1 MNQLK
6 TVLLLGALTGLL
18 VVIGGALGGE
28 NGMLIAF
35 AFAVAMNFFSYW
47 FSDKIVL
54 SMYKAKELS
63 ESDAPRLFGIV
74 RKLTTQDGLPMPRIY
89 LIPNQ
94 TPNAFATGRNPE
106 HAAVAVT
113 EGLLDMLNDDEIE
126 GVLGHELSHV
136 KHRDILI
143 SSIAATIAGAIVMLA
158 QMAMFAGMFGGFNGR
173 NKNNNIFVMLL
184 FAILAP
190 IAASIVQLAISRSR
204 EFYADEGSAK
214 LTGNPNGLISA
225 LKKLEYGNQR
235 MPMSANP
242 STAHMFIVEPF
253 LGKGITSLF
262 STHPP
267 TEERI
272 DKLEKMM
279 YTRA

>member
-54 SMYKAKELS
+54 AMYKAKELS
-63 ESDAPRLFGIV
+63 ESDAPRLFSIV
-74 RKLTTQDGLPMPRIY
+74 RKLTTQDGIPMPRIY

-173 NKNNNIFVMLL
+173 NKNSNVFVML
-184 FAILAP
+184 FMAILAP

-204 EFYADEGSAK
+204 EFYADEGSAR

-235 MPMSANP
+235 MPMQANP
-242 STAHMFIVEPF
+242 STAHMFIVAPF
-253 LGKGITSLF
+253 LGKGMASLF

-267 TEERI
+267 TEERV
-272 DKLEKMM
+272 DRLEKLM
-279 YTRA
+279 YNRS

>member
-6 TVLLLGALTGLL
+6 TVLLLGILTGML

-28 NGMLIAF
+28 NGMIIAF
-35 AFAVAMNFFSYW
+35 GIAVAMNFFSYW

-54 SMYKAKELS
+54 AMYKAKELS

-74 RKLTTQDGLPMPRIY
+74 RKLTTQAGLPMPRVY

-113 EGLLDMLNDDEIE
+113 EGLLDMMNDDEIE

-136 KHRDILI
+136 SHRDILI
-143 SSIAATIAGAIVMLA
+143 SSISATIAGAIILLA
-158 QMAMFAGMFGGFNGR
+158 RMAMFAGMFGGFNDR
-173 NKNNNIFVMLL
+173 DRNNNIFVMLL

-190 IAASIVQLAISRSR
+190 IAAGIVQLAISRSR
-204 EFYADEGSAK
+204 EFYADEGSAR

-235 MPMSANP
+235 MPMQANP
-242 STAHMFIVEPF
+242 STAHMFIVAPF
-253 LGKGITSLF
+253 LGKGMASLF

-267 TEERI
+267 TEERV
-272 DKLEKMM
+272 DRLEKLM
-279 YTRA
+279 YNRS

>member
-6 TVLLLGALTGLL
+6 TVVLLGALTGLL
-18 VVIGGALGGE
+18 IFIGGAIGGQS
-28 NGMLIAF
+28 GMMIAF
-35 AFAVAMNFFSYW
+35 VIAVVLNFISYW

-54 SMYKAKELS
+54 SLYKAKEVQ
-63 ESDAPRLFGIV
+63 ENDEPRLFSIV
-74 RKLTTQDGLPMPRIY
+74 RKLTAQDGLPMPKIY
-89 LIPNQ
+89 IIPTD

-113 EGLLDMLNDDEIE
+113 RGLIGMLNEEELE

-143 SSIAATIAGAIVMLA
+143 SSISATIAGAIMILA
-158 QMAMFAGMFGGFNGR
+158 RMAMFAEFFGGFNNR
-173 NKNNNIFVMLL
+173 NKKGGLLVMLA

-190 IAASIVQLAISRSR
+190 VAATVIQLAISRSR
-204 EFYADEGSAK
+204 EFMADEGSAG

-225 LKKLEYGNQR
+225 LKKISYGNAR
-235 MPMSANP
+235 LPMNSNP
-242 STAHMFIVEPF
+242 STAHMFIISPF
-253 LGKGITSLF
+253 HGKGVLSLF

-267 TEERI
+267 VEARIER
-272 DKLEKMM
+272 LEKMM
-279 YTRA
+279 YGR